1 MQVNDIKHLIE
12 VLASNK
18 YHKNVNNT
26 LKYIY
31 IYIYIYICLFVYV
44 FGQHMGPLI
53 FNVALWDFYL
63 WHVGSSS
70 LTRD

>member
-26 LKYIY
+26 YIY
-31 IYIYIYICLFVYV
+31 IYIYIFVCLCIWPAR
-44 FGQHMGPLI
+44 GISDLQCSPMGFLV
-53 FNVALWDFYL
+53 VAC
-63 WHVGSSS
+63 GI
-70 LTRD
+70 